1 MTSDAQFDLQ
11 SPAPQVESGSRRRE
25 RCSRKLST
33 KHQYDLH
40 QRARSGKTAAIWTH
54 NFANRRNWGNWGL
67 HLDISEFIV
76 RARRRSPRLGQM
88 SRIFRDKL
96 AAYADYHR
104 DARNCAM
111 HVVGN
116 PILFLAAVLPPS
128 LLSVTVFGV
137 QTNVAVLLVI
147 PALILWIVFDV
158 GIGLAIVGV
167 AIPLLFAAAMI
178 ASHAGVA
185 WVWTITGGLIVTG
198 WALQIVGHS
207 LFEHRRP
214 ALLDNPI
221 HMLISPMFVFAKLF
235 IALGFR
241 RDLAAVLHKP
251 SQQMSC
257 DSSLYQRDGWADSGQ
272 YP

>member
-1 MTSDAQFDLQ
+1 MRNPGYSFDTSRGM
-11 SPAPQVESGSRRRE
+11 PTRIYGSRCRE
-25 RCSRKLST
+25 RRSRTSST

-40 QRARSGKTAAIWTH
+40 QHATSCKAAAIWTH
-54 NFANRRNWGNWGL
+54 SFAIGELGL
-67 HLDISEFIV
+67 CRDISEFIV
-76 RARRRSPRLGQM
+76 RARLRPPCLGHM
-88 SRIFRDKL
+88 SRIFQHQL

-104 DARNCAM
+104 DTRNCAM
-111 HVVGN
+111 HVIGN

-128 LLSVTVFGV
+128 LLSVTAFGV
-137 QTNVAVLLVI
+137 QTNAAVLLVT

-158 GIGLAIVGV
+158 GIGLAIVGA

-178 ASHAGVA
+178 VRHAGVA
-185 WVWTITGGLIVTG
+185 WVWTITGGLIVAG

-221 HMLISPMFVFAKLF
+221 HMLISPMFIFAKLF

-251 SQQMSC
+251 SQQVSR
-257 DSSLYQRDGWADSGQ
+257 DSSLYQREGWADSGQ